1 MSLTASMETARS
13 SLSTL
18 QERASVVSRN
28 VANANTA
35 FASRKIANTVT
46 GQGGGVRLASVTR
59 ATDAALF
66 QNVLASN
73 AAVGGQQALVN
84 ALDQLNL
91 TAGDPENDSSPAA
104 LVGKLAQTL
113 QQYSSGPQD
122 SIRAKA
128 VLDSATDLANALNS
142 ATQSVQDVRQRADGD
157 IQRSVA
163 NLNTLL
169 GQIEQINREIVKGTQ
184 IGSSDVTDNLD
195 TRDRLLTEVASEIGI
210 RVVARSNN
218 DVAIYTDSGVTL
230 FDNTART
237 VSFEPTPVYST
248 ATPGNPLV
256 VDGVAVTGP
265 TASMPIG
272 SGRLKGLT
280 DARDTHAVTYQAQ
293 LDEIARGLIETF
305 REVDQSAGGQP
316 DATGLFTYSGSP
328 AVPASGTIVTGLAGE
343 LSVNAAVDP
352 NRGGNLNLIRDG
364 GINGADYTYNTSGA
378 AGFTARIL
386 NLADGIFASRSFDP
400 AAEAGNQDS
409 LADFASTSVGWL
421 QEHRRSVG
429 GELEFNLTLQ
439 ERSLEALT
447 QVSGVNLDFEMTLLL
462 EIERS
467 YQATSRLIS
476 TIDSM
481 YDAII
486 AAA

>member
-18 QERASVVSRN
+18 QERTAVVSRN
-28 VANANTA
+28 VANANNA
-35 FASRKIANTVT
+35 FASRKIANTVAA
-46 GQGGGVRLASVTR
+46 QGGGVRLASITR

-91 TAGDPENDSSPAA
+91 TIGDPEADSSPAA
-104 LVGKLAQTL
+104 LVGKLAETL
-113 QQYSSGPQD
+113 QQFSSGPQD

-128 VLDSATDLANALNS
+128 VLDSAADLANALNS
-142 ATQSVQDVRQRADGD
+142 ATDIVQDVRQRADGD
-157 IQRSVA
+157 IQRSVDS
-163 NLNTLL
+163 LNTLL
-169 GQIEQINREIVKGTQ
+169 GQVQQVNREIVKGTQ
-184 IGSSDVTDNLD
+184 SGNDVTDQLD
-195 TRDRLLTEVASEIGI
+195 TRDRLLTEVAAEIGI
-210 RVVARSNN
+210 RVVARPNN
-218 DVAIYTDSGVTL
+218 DIAIYTDSGVTL

-237 VSFEPTPVYST
+237 VSFEATPVYSA
-248 ATPGNPLV
+248 ATTGNPLV

-280 DARDTHAVTYQAQ
+280 DARDTHAVTYQSQ

-305 REVDQSAGGQP
+305 RETDQSGAALP
-316 DATGLFTYSGSP
+316 DATGLFSYGGSP
-328 AVPASGTIVTGLAGE
+328 TVPASATIITGLAGQIA
-343 LSVNAAVDP
+343 VNAAVDP
-352 NRGGNLNLIRDG
+352 NQGGDLNLIRDG
-364 GINGADYTYNTSGA
+364 GINGAAYNYNSSGA

-386 NLADGIFASRSFDP
+386 ELADGIFASRSFDP

-409 LADFASTSVGWL
+409 VADFASTSVGWL
-421 QEHRRSVG
+421 QEQRSSVG

-439 ERSLEALT
+439 ERSVEALT
-447 QVSGVNLDFEMTLLL
+447 QVIGVNLDFEMTLLL

-467 YQATSRLIS
+467 YQATSRLIT
-476 TIDSM
+476 TIDNM

-486 AAA
+486 AAV

>member
-28 VANANTA
+28 VANANNA
-35 FASRKIANTVT
+35 FASRKIANTVVA
-46 GQGGGVRLASVTR
+46 QGGGVRLASVTR

-73 AAVGGQQALVN
+73 AAVGGQQAVVD

-91 TAGDPENDSSPAA
+91 TTGDPESDSSPAA
-104 LVGKLAQTL
+104 LVSKLAQTL
-113 QQYSSGPQD
+113 QQFSSGPQD

-128 VLDSATDLANALNS
+128 VLDGATDLANALNS
-142 ATQSVQDVRQRADGD
+142 ATDNVQGVRQRADAD
-157 IQRSVA
+157 IRRSVD

-169 GQIEQINREIVKGTQ
+169 GQVQQVNREIIKGTQ
-184 IGSSDVTDNLD
+184 IGNDVTDQLD
-195 TRDRLLTEVASEIGI
+195 TRDRLLTEVASEIGV
-210 RVVARSNN
+210 RVVTRSNN
-218 DVAIYTDSGVTL
+218 DIAIYTDSGVTL

-237 VSFEPTPVYST
+237 VSFEATPVYSATT
-248 ATPGNPLV
+248 AGNPLV

-280 DARDTHAVTYQAQ
+280 DARDTYAVTYQSQ
-293 LDEIARGLIETF
+293 LDEIARGLVETF
-305 REVDQSAGGQP
+305 RETDQSGGGGP
-316 DATGLFTYSGSP
+316 DATGLFSYSGSP
-328 AVPASGTIVTGLAGE
+328 TVPAGATIVTGIAGE
-343 LSVNAAVDP
+343 IAVNAAADP
-352 NRGGNLNLIRDG
+352 NRGGDLNLIRDG
-364 GINGADYTYNTSGA
+364 GINGPAYNYNASGA

-386 NLADGIFASRSFDP
+386 ELADGIFASRSFDP
-400 AAEAGNQDS
+400 TAEAGNQDS
-409 LADFASTSVGWL
+409 VADFASTSVGWL
-421 QEHRRSVG
+421 QEQRRSVG
-429 GELEFNLTLQ
+429 GELEFNVTLQ
-439 ERSLEALT
+439 ERSVEALT
-447 QVSGVNLDFEMTLLL
+447 QVIGVNLDFEMTLLL

-467 YQATSRLIS
+467 YQATSRLIT
-476 TIDSM
+476 TIDNM

-486 AAA
+486 AAV